1 MPWCRWEQN
10 CWQLPVGSRSTEIL
24 GLFIAERNGT
34 AATQA
39 VGHIEQLGSSQAG
52 YAQYMRL
59 RQAYIQ
65 LTTHQPNSAY
75 KQARR
80 GSLSFAV

>member
-1 MPWCRWEQN
+1 M
-10 CWQLPVGSRSTEIL
+10 
-24 GLFIAERNGT
+24 
-34 AATQA
+34 QA
-39 VGHIEQLGSSQAG
+39 IGHIKQLGSSQAG

-65 LTTHQPNSAY
+65 LTTHQPQSAY
-75 KQARR
+75 RQARR

>member
-1 MPWCRWEQN
+1 MSKVESGG
-10 CWQLPVGSRSTEIL
+10 V
-24 GLFIAERNGT
+24 
-34 AATQA
+34 QA
-39 VGHIEQLGSSQAG
+39 VAQIEMLGSSQAG

-65 LTTHQPNSAY
+65 LTTHQPQSAY

>member
-1 MPWCRWEQN
+1 MDAASC
-10 CWQLPVGSRSTEIL
+10 VKGD
-24 GLFIAERNGT
+24 T
-34 AATQA
+34 AVLQA
-39 VGHIEQLGSSQAG
+39 VAHIEQLGSSQAG

>member
-1 MPWCRWEQN
+1 MRA
-10 CWQLPVGSRSTEIL
+10 R
-24 GLFIAERNGT
+24 T
-34 AATQA
+34 AALQA
-39 VGHIEQLGSSQAG
+39 VAHIEQLGSSQTG

>member
-1 MPWCRWEQN
+1 MR
-10 CWQLPVGSRSTEIL
+10 LSRDVK
-24 GLFIAERNGT
+24 GT
-34 AATQA
+34 VDLSNVRSSGMQA
-39 VGHIEQLGSSQAG
+39 LAQIEMLSSNQAG

-65 LTTHQPNSAY
+65 LTTHQPQSAY

>member
-1 MPWCRWEQN
+1 MQDTCYARLECDPSVSQRTGASAVSV
-10 CWQLPVGSRSTEIL
+10 L
-24 GLFIAERNGT
+24 
-34 AATQA
+34 QA
-39 VGHIEQLGSSQAG
+39 VAHIEQLGSSETG
-52 YAQYMRL
+52 FAQYMRL
-59 RQAYIQ
+59 RQAYMQ

>member
-1 MPWCRWEQN
+1 MN
-10 CWQLPVGSRSTEIL
+10 AV
-24 GLFIAERNGT
+24 
-34 AATQA
+34 QA
-39 VGHIEQLGSSQAG
+39 VGHIEELGSSQTG

-59 RQAYIQ
+59 RQAYMQ